1 MALTKWAL
9 GDENYKTLQELEAEY
24 EAKYPGLDTS
34 GGVFSDARH
43 AAATNLM
50 SDKLGGIPIVSDT
63 LANVGGAAREIPTLV
78 SEMLGLTPTGQS
90 WEDIQ
95 ANALAYSY
103 PKGTSAADIYAD
115 VFAKYDEAQ
124 KAALADTNYG
134 YGTAQAGHENWV
146 PKEGGPDPW
155 MATPYLMSKA
165 SSLGHSA
172 MHSTPKYDTSD
183 SYLYSTSSGED
194 VPLPPQ
200 LQAPETNWYD
210 GIISALNPS
219 KADVLARIQKNNPPI
234 ERGYYTSRQPSGPWD
249 TGEWGPGPKSDLLD
263 PSGDAFDF
271 EFKEDAPYGIG
282 PDGKPYKTPRTIQDQ
297 NRVLGMTFTEPK
309 QNLLEQIME
318 NNLALNL
325 FKGVGSFAGDFFR
338 SLAPYEY
345 GTSSRYHQNL
355 SPQGKAFANKL
366 YAPGGSLQGYNQ
378 ISAWGGGPSASLGK
392 RADRIDKTLAKWEA
406 NPTKYADKLANTTLY
421 DRRDRLRNEQNILNT
436 TGWNQG
442 AKAKTQGTIQQLN
455 PHEMR
460 NVATTGDA
468 GGNTGKKIVC
478 TMMNERY
485 GFGSF
490 RNKIWM
496 KFHESYGPEYQ
507 KGYHTIFLPLVK
519 IAKGEGKLNT
529 AVRKVLEHMGRHV
542 TADMFKIMK
551 GKKRDT
557 LGRIYR
563 AIFEPTCRIIG
574 KIKSAL
580 GRG

>member
-1 MALTKWAL
+1 MAEITYNDLLSQLSPVEKDQFEGIGFGSSFLENYINNPTAL
-9 GDENYKTLQELEAEY
+9 SVTGHDNYAKFKPIAEAYKASETIPKGNFISNMFNFSSADAAMPEKYGLVNTDIALQMYSPDMQKTIFGDENYLGNKQTNNL
-24 EAKYPGLDTS
+24 PFTS
-34 GGVFSDARH
+34 MADM
-43 AAATNLM
+43 AAANKNFMDQFKTGEDFQMVGPLRGTNVM
-50 SDKLGGIPIVSDT
+50 EGSVIPPDMNIRDY
-63 LANVGGAAREIPTLV
+63 
-78 SEMLGLTPTGQS
+78 Q
-90 WEDIQ
+90 
-95 ANALAYSY
+95 Y
-103 PKGTSAADIYAD
+103 PMGTDIYSMDESVYD
-115 VFAKYDEAQ
+115 VQ
-124 KAALADTNYG
+124 
-134 YGTAQAGHENWV
+134 
-146 PKEGGPDPW
+146 
-155 MATPYLMSKA
+155 
-165 SSLGHSA
+165 
-172 MHSTPKYDTSD
+172 
-183 SYLYSTSSGED
+183 
-194 VPLPPQ
+194 
-200 LQAPETNWYD
+200 
-210 GIISALNPS
+210 
-219 KADVLARIQKNNPPI
+219 
-234 ERGYYTSRQPSGPWD
+234 
-249 TGEWGPGPKSDLLD
+249 
-263 PSGDAFDF
+263 
-271 EFKEDAPYGIG
+271 DAPYGIG
-282 PDGKPYKTPRTIQDQ
+282 PDGKPYKEPRTIADQ
-297 NRVLGMTFTEPK
+297 KRVLGMTFTEPK
-309 QNLLEQIME
+309 QNLLEQILQ
-318 NNLALNL
+318 NNLTANL
-325 FKGVGSFAGDFFR
+325 LKGVGSFAGDFFKG
-338 SLAPYEY
+338 LAPYKY
-345 GTSSRYHQNL
+345 GTSQRYHQNL
-355 SPQGKAFANKL
+355 SPQGKAIANQL

-378 ISAWGGGPSASLGK
+378 ISAWGGGPSASLGNRIK
-392 RADRIDKTLAKWEA
+392 TIDKTLAKWEA

-421 DRRDRLRNEQNILNT
+421 DRRAKFQQEQNKLNT
-436 TGWNQG
+436 AGWNQG

-468 GGNTGKKIVC
+468 GGNTGAKIVC